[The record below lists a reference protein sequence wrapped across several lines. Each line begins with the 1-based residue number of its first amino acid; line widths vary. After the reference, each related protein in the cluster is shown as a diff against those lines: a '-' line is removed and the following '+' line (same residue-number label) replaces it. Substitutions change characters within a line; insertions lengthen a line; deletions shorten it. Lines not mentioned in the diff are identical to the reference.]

1 MLLLVFFWRM
11 PQVEAASQKAKP
23 ETSERRFLGEEG
35 GSEEG
40 TSHLK
45 FPAAISVGL
54 LVPEDENRI

>member
-1 MLLLVFFWRM
+1 M